1 MKKFRLFFA
10 LMLLLSASSLYAQ
23 IVNLSNM
30 SAEWIRT
37 GNRNAAT
44 DAADIV
50 YYNPAG
56 LTKLADGIHLNV
68 SNQTMIRRPEHTAD
82 YGEWG
87 DKERTYSH
95 DGIDWFLPNAYAAY
109 KKDNWAV
116 FTGFCIPA
124 GGASVN
130 YPDGSATTQMIG
142 AEVDAEYGGLVDKIT
157 DQSLKASSV
166 YYTGILGGSYAIN
179 EMFSIAAGGRYIY
192 AKNTAKVKLTAHAI
206 GTEFP
211 LELDTE
217 ETASGFSGVI
227 GVNITPLQEL
237 NIGMKYE
244 TVTKLDFKTDV
255 NKNDLGDDAAKDGE
269 KNRYDLPAIFAIG
282 AAYAVTP
289 ELTLEYDFTYYFQS
303 QADWGKD
310 DNGDKYAEHAGDCYG
325 TGIAAVYK
333 ATPVI
338 TASAG
343 ICYTDFLWDDEDAYY
358 TRLGSYETLY
368 SDNVAF
374 LIGAA
379 YEVVQGV
386 KLNLGYD
393 YTWWKSETL
402 KFNGIKVDTKNA
414 THVLSVGA
422 DCTF

>member
-1 MKKFRLFFA
+1 MKKLRLLAA
-10 LMLLLSASSLYAQ
+10 LLLLLSATGAYAQ

-82 YGEWG
+82 YGDWG

-116 FTGFCIPA
+116 YTGFCIPA

-130 YPDGSATTQMIG
+130 YSDGSATTQYINSFF
-142 AEVDAEYGGLVDKIT
+142 GGVLK
-157 DQSLKASSV
+157 DQSLEASSI
-166 YYTGILGGSYAIN
+166 YYTGLLGGSYAFN
-179 EMFSIAAGGRYIY
+179 EMFSISAGGKYIH
-192 AKNTAKVKLTAHAI
+192 AKNTAEIQVESFVI
-206 GTEFP
+206 
-211 LELDTE
+211 DYD
-217 ETASGFSGVI
+217 ETADGFGGI
-227 GVNITPLQEL
+227 LGINITPLPEL
-237 NIGMKYE
+237 NIGLRYE
-244 TVTKLDFKTDV
+244 TVTKLDFKTKENRD
-255 NKNDLGDDAAKDGE
+255 DLMQVTDGE
-269 KNRYDLPAIFAIG
+269 KNRYDLPAIFGIG
-282 AAYAVTP
+282 AAYALTP

-358 TRLGSYETLY
+358 ARLGSYETLY
-368 SDNVAF
+368 SDNMAF

-379 YEVVQGV
+379 YEVTTGV
-386 KLNLGYD
+386 KLNIGYD

-402 KFNGIKVDTKNA
+402 KFNGIKVDTKNT